1 MISDVIISQSAAEM
15 NILAQFTALVQ
26 NMLMYFFRKICFISA
41 TSEYELMQA
50 LKKKKTNPKPQSD
63 QPHLSEQEIYLR
75 D

>member
-1 MISDVIISQSAAEM
+1 M

-50 LKKKKTNPKPQSD
+50 LKKKKQTQKPKVIN
-63 QPHLSEQEIYLR
+63 HIYLSKR
-75 D
+75 ST